1 MCVFFLAGQA
11 TCLRL
16 KSPPRSH
23 FSLEVAAFGIT
34 GHSSSAPLGG
44 LWALFPA
51 LVEGFAGFFRTALKQ
66 NKGKQQTIFCSRRES
81 IGYLETE
88 KNKLRI
94 CARPYVGGFVTS
106 HSTLLPSKNTFETD
120 WSSVRRLVWGGKFQN
135 LLSSPPCVPDGSI
148 YDGVAEWQIVWVRTF
163 WVVTKIRQTQEKPK
177 TNCR

>member
-66 NKGKQQTIFCSRRES
+66 NKGKQQTIFCLRRES

-88 KNKLRI
+88 KNKLRM
-94 CARPYVGGFVTS
+94 CARPYVGGYVTS
-106 HSTLLPSKNTFETD
+106 LSTLLPSKNTFWHRSELSKEA
-120 WSSVRRLVWGGKFQN
+120 SSWREISKLITIAALRSRRIAFWPSRGWEILKITRRQLLVA
-135 LLSSPPCVPDGSI
+135 LLKHF
-148 YDGVAEWQIVWVRTF
+148 T
-163 WVVTKIRQTQEKPK
+163 
-177 TNCR
+177 